1 MDRAREAEEKSLDLV
16 QRMVISALCV
26 VVIGGPTVALGAYS
40 AFSTA
45 ISRSDSIGLW
55 VMCALVGL
63 LAAAAVLLINRRK
76 PYSPLVLLGLVPA
89 AVVAFWVF

>member
-1 MDRAREAEEKSLDLV
+1 VEGTRDAEEKSLDLV

-26 VVIGGPTVALGAYS
+26 VFIGGPTVALGAYS

-55 VMCALVGL
+55 VMCGVVGL
-63 LAAAAVLLINRRK
+63 LAAVAVLLINRRK
-76 PYSPLVLLGLVPA
+76 PYSPLVLLGLLPA
-89 AVVAFWVF
+89 AVTAYWVF

>member
-1 MDRAREAEEKSLDLV
+1 MDQLREAEEKSLDLV

-26 VVIGGPTVALGAYS
+26 VVLGAPTFALGAYS

-45 ISRSDSIGLW
+45 ISPSDSVGLW
-55 VMCALVGL
+55 VMCGVVGL

-76 PYSPLVLLGLVPA
+76 PYSPLVLLGLLPA
-89 AVVAFWVF
+89 AVASYWVF